1 MFISITNND
10 PKPLYE
16 QIKNQ
21 IFEQIMNGT
30 LPPGT
35 MLPSIR
41 GLARELKISVITVKK
56 AYEDLEIEGYISTS
70 QGKGSFVAQTG
81 AERIKESILK
91 DAQQLF
97 QKGIEQCNR
106 LNMNKGNIMKTFE
119 TILNSK
125 NRGE

>member
-1 MFISITNND
+1 
-10 PKPLYE
+10 
-16 QIKNQ
+16 
-21 IFEQIMNGT
+21 MNGT